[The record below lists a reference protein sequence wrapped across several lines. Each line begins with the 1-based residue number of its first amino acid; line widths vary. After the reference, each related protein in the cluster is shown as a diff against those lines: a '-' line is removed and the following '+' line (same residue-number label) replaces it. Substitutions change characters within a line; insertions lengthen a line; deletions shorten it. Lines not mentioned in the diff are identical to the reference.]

1 MGVVKNLMV
10 RIGANVSGV
19 VKGMKNASNAAG
31 QAKDSIKKSSTS
43 IKQTVAGCF
52 TGAGQSVRNYTETI
66 SKTKQAH
73 QVAQQNVGRL
83 TDRISQMRGVY
94 DTVKNATA
102 GLNLSKPL
110 SELMV
115 DAEKTLTAVESRRK
129 KIEAELAALS
139 STPKGGNAKRTAA
152 LQAELAQLAEKS
164 RFAEAR
170 LTDLDRVA
178 DMVGD
183 SNMGYASAA
192 GLEKLQK
199 EINDTENDLR
209 VAQKCVDD
217 TGRKLK
223 SLGLAPTLGRMLKN
237 IGTTA
242 AQAAGN
248 GIKKLGNG
256 LKSLAGGAIRGIASI
271 PGKLMQIGKSAS
283 NSCGGLTKM
292 VRSIRNIGV
301 VSLGMRI
308 ASGMFGR
315 LRSVISSYISQNE
328 ELNASVTAMK
338 NQMGEALAPAI
349 NLVLKAMQQLM
360 PAVTAVSRGI
370 SSIMSALFGE
380 ISAASSAIKSTA
392 ADAAKAAESL
402 ETYGFDEITKVSDD
416 EQGEASSASHD
427 QTTEQS
433 ALVKKLT
440 GWIKQLKDAFKAGNW
455 KNLGKMVGD
464 GINNAFASING
475 IDVGQRIGTF
485 ANNLFTTL
493 HSVFTTIDFAGI
505 GQTAAEMLNGAVSQ
519 INWSSVGQ
527 IIGNALLALPSI
539 LIGFILNTD
548 WASVGQSLSECVR
561 TALGTITTW
570 IQNTDW
576 LKLGQSAAQ
585 LISSI
590 NWSGLAS
597 DIFRLLGAA
606 LGAAVTALWG
616 AIGDVVK
623 SIKDYF
629 TQKIEEAGGNVAL
642 GLLKGIGDGLL
653 SIGSWIQENVIKPF
667 ADGFVGIGSAVTDA
681 FSGVWDGIKEWIN
694 KIIGGVESMINF
706 IISGINK
713 MIDAFNAVAG
723 LGKAIGIDLT
733 IGHLKEASLPRLA
746 KGGVVDGPTPLIAGE
761 DGKEAIVP
769 LENNTQWIDKV
780 AEKLSIS
787 RSGGAEPEQPIVIQV
802 FLGKRKLTE
811 YVVKDINQ
819 ITKETGKCPIKV

>member
-10 RIGANVSGV
+10 RIGANVNGV
-19 VKGMKNASNAAG
+19 VKGMKNASNATG

-237 IGTTA
+237 IGITA

-301 VSLGMRI
+301 VSLGMRV

-338 NQMGEALAPAI
+338 NQLGEALAPAI
-349 NLVLKAMQQLM
+349 HLVLKAMQQLM
-360 PAVTAVSRGI
+360 PVVMKI
-370 SSIMSALFGE
+370 SSGINSVLSALFGD
-380 ISAASSAIKSTA
+380 ISAVSAGIKSA
-392 ADAAKAAESL
+392 AAETAKAADSMD
-402 ETYGFDEITKVSDD
+402 TYGFDQITKVSDTATA
-416 EQGEASSASHD
+416 GTSASA
-427 QTTEQS
+427 QTKEQS

-440 GWIKQLKDAFKAGNW
+440 GWIQQLKDAFKAGDW
-455 KNLGKMVGD
+455 KGLGKLVGD

-475 IDVGQRIGTF
+475 IDVGQKIGTF
-485 ANNLFTTL
+485 SNNLATTL
-493 HSVFTTIDFAGI
+493 HSAFTTIDFAGI
-505 GQTAAEMLNGAVSQ
+505 GQTAAEMLNAAMATTNWATTGETIGAALVAIPEILVS
-519 INWSSVGQ
+519 
-527 IIGNALLALPSI
+527 
-539 LIGFILNTD
+539 FILKTN
-548 WASVGQSLSECVR
+548 WASVGQSVSECLKSALS
-561 TALGTITTW
+561 TATSW
-570 IQNTDW
+570 IQSVDW
-576 LKLGQSAAQ
+576 LQVGQSAAD
-585 LISSI
+585 LIKNI
-590 NWSGLAS
+590 DWSGIATNL
-597 DIFRLLGAA
+597 FRYLGTA
-606 LGAAVTALWG
+606 LGAMVSTLWG
-616 AIGDVVK
+616 FVDGAVV

-629 TQKIEEAGGNVAL
+629 TAKIEESGGHVAA
-642 GLLKGIGDGLL
+642 GLLKGITDGLSGL
-653 SIGSWIQENVIKPF
+653 GTWINTNVVQPF
-667 ADGFVGIGSAVTDA
+667 IDGFSSVCPAVTGA
-681 FSGVWDGIKEWIN
+681 FQEMWTNVKGWIN
-694 KIIGGVESMINF
+694 KLIGGVESMINYV
-706 IISGINK
+706 IGGVNG
-713 MIDAFNAVAG
+713 MIDAFNRVAG
-723 LGKAIGIDLT
+723 ISKVVGLDFSVSKIT
-733 IGHLKEASLPRLA
+733 EVTLPRLA
-746 KGGVVDGPTPLIAGE
+746 RGGIVDGPTPLIAGE
-761 DGKEAIVP
+761 KGKEAIVP

-780 AEKLSIS
+780 ADKLTIH
-787 RSGGAEPEQPIVIQV
+787 RIGGGESVQPMIIQI

-811 YVVKDINQ
+811 YVIKDINQ
-819 ITKETGKCPIKV
+819 ITKENGKCPIQI